1 MRTLGPAVGIL
12 ALLLTA
18 CSDSGTAM
26 KPEEYYTIPLRFP
39 NGKVIRVEQL
49 TQPQEIRRGMMFRED
64 LPEDRGL
71 LFYHDK
77 PGHYSY
83 WMYQVRIPLDIIWLD
98 GQKRIVQVVH
108 QAPPCPGPQE
118 KCPVY
123 GGSFESK
130 YVLEVRAGVAKA
142 NGLRPG
148 VQLEF

>member
-12 ALLLTA
+12 ALLLTG
-18 CSDSGTAM
+18 CGDSGTAM

-49 TQPQEIRRGMMFRED
+49 TQPQEIQRGMMFRED

-142 NGLRPG
+142 NGLRLG